1 MLSSQNPQNMWTIV
15 VSDGVSVMDEIVT
28 ALPDFRLHTRRR
40 FLEIISV
47 GDEES
52 AMALIG
58 SLPLMK
64 AFRGIDK
71 IQTVGIAL
79 SAETEL
85 KIAER
90 LAEAGVFRIVPL
102 GDMYMRSPSEPYD
115 GIAIPSSFT
124 YAVYMRKIG
133 LNPGGSS

>member
-1 MLSSQNPQNMWTIV
+1 M
-15 VSDGVSVMDEIVT
+15 
-28 ALPDFRLHTRRR
+28 PDFRLHTRRR

-47 GDEES
+47 EDEEG

-58 SLPLMK
+58 SLPLMA

-79 SAETEL
+79 SAEAEL

-102 GDMYMRSPSEPYD
+102 CDMYMRSPSEPYD
-115 GIAIPSSFT
+115 GVAIPSSFT
-124 YAVYMRKIG
+124 HAVFMKKTG
-133 LNPGGSS
+133 LNPGGIN